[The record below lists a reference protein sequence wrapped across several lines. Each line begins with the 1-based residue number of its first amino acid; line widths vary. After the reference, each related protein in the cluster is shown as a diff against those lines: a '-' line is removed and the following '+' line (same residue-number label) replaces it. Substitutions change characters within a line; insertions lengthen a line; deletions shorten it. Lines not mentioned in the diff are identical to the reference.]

1 MSSKDRSPKSF
12 KRGLW
17 SSAMTRSLQPS
28 TKWRALSRA
37 SATASASPSMGAYLD
52 SVGWVKRDPTRV
64 TFHPSW
70 QQKISRDGHW
80 QCFWNNQYPIP
91 SLLQSV
97 ARQVSQFLSKILTP
111 SWILVQI
118 SFLEALNACC
128 RSVLHVNGEDGLSRE
143 RKGDITDAM
152 EKAYATWLT
161 RPSQARMSVMPVGV
175 GNSEMARRYFRQGLT
190 SVLVISNPANSTSS
204 WEKWNLLGLRV
215 MSFLAKCLTIPLPGG
230 MHPQW
235 SPTRGWHRRCIWF
248 SSRFR
253 QRGCHSGLCKHLQR
267 LCSPVVRSDTDTAPM
282 GL

>member
-1 MSSKDRSPKSF
+1 MVDCNDKVTAAEHEMASF
-12 KRGLW
+12 VESVRHCQCFSFDG
-17 SSAMTRSLQPS
+17 RV
-28 TKWRALSRA
+28 SR
-37 SATASASPSMGAYLD
+37 LCW
-52 SVGWVKRDPTRV
+52 VVKRDPTRV

-80 QCFWNNQYPIP
+80 QCFWNSQYPIP

-97 ARQVSQFLSKILTP
+97 ARQVRRFLSKILTP

-118 SFLEALNACC
+118 SVLEASNACC

-161 RPSQARMSVMPVGV
+161 RPNQAHMSVMPVGV

-204 WEKWNLLGLRV
+204 WEKRNLLGLRV
-215 MSFLAKCLTIPLPGG
+215 MPFLAQMSNHSVAWWNASSIESDQRRALSMHLVFFSIPA
-230 MHPQW
+230 
-235 SPTRGWHRRCIWF
+235 TRL
-248 SSRFR
+248 S
-253 QRGCHSGLCKHLQR
+253 
-267 LCSPVVRSDTDTAPM
+267 
-282 GL
+282 

>member
-17 SSAMTRSLQPS
+17 STAMTRSLQPS

-52 SVGWVKRDPTRV
+52 SAGWVKRDPTRV

-80 QCFWNNQYPIP
+80 QCFWNSQYPIP

-97 ARQVSQFLSKILTP
+97 ARQVRRFLSKILTP

-118 SFLEALNACC
+118 SVLEASNACC

-161 RPSQARMSVMPVGV
+161 RPNQARMSVMPVGV
-175 GNSEMARRYFRQGLT
+175 GNSEMARRYIRQGLT

-204 WEKWNLLGLRV
+204 WAKWNLLGLRV
-215 MSFLAKCLTIPLPGG
+215 MPFLAQMSNHSVAWWNASSMESDQRRASSMHLVFFSIPA
-230 MHPQW
+230 
-235 SPTRGWHRRCIWF
+235 TRL
-248 SSRFR
+248 S
-253 QRGCHSGLCKHLQR
+253 
-267 LCSPVVRSDTDTAPM
+267 
-282 GL
+282 